1 MWDRTSI
8 IGTAQGASSAATSA
22 TGHTIRRPVPR
33 RKGAGRACTT
43 EATNGQVWQGSGPER
58 SGLRRGAGTEAAT
71 ADDSID
77 YGPGWCEGVIRDRQT
92 AAAVDRID
100 RHARGAGGRYRGHG

>member
-8 IGTAQGASSAATSA
+8 IGAAQGASSAATSA

-33 RKGAGRACTT
+33 RKGD
-43 EATNGQVWQGSGPER
+43 GQVWQGSGPER